1 MSRFLV
7 VGAALLAST
16 ALSGCA
22 ALEGD
27 SSGDYPD
34 RSITVIFPFAAGSP
48 GDVNVRALAKEVEPE
63 LGQSLEIVNKEG
75 AAGTAGM
82 NEAASAESDGYTA
95 AFTPIAP
102 LTIQPQIS
110 DLNYESIDDF
120 EPVIGTSKT
129 PQVLS
134 VAADSPY
141 KTLKDLIAAGK
152 KSTLKLS
159 TTGRGTILDID
170 ASLLAQQSGASF
182 SNVPFDGEQQALGA
196 LVGGTTDLAVS
207 GTTAAMP
214 FEKSGDIRV
223 LGVFS
228 EEKLDTFPDAPTI
241 PSLGYDIT
249 FAVDNFVLLPK
260 GTDPE
265 LVDTLHDAFKKGVE
279 SDAYAKFLTHNG
291 YVKQYLD
298 PDDLDEHVA
307 EQYEQYT
314 TVIEDLDLD
323 EQ

>member
-1 MSRFLV
+1 MSRSLV
-7 VGAALLAST
+7 VST
-16 ALSGCA
+16 ALIASVALGGCA
-22 ALEGD
+22 ALD
-27 SSGDYPD
+27 DKSSEDYPD
-34 RSITVIFPFAAGSP
+34 RAITVIFPFAAGSP

-63 LGQSLEIVNKEG
+63 LGQSLEIVNKDG

-82 NEAASAESDGYTA
+82 NEVASAKNDGYTA

-110 DLNYESIDDF
+110 DLNYDDIDDF
-120 EPVIGTSKT
+120 EPVIGTSTT

-141 KTLKDLIAAGK
+141 KTLEDLIAAGK

-159 TTGRGTILDID
+159 TTGRGTILDVD
-170 ASLLAQQSGASF
+170 ASLLAKESGASF
-182 SNVPFDGEQQALGA
+182 SNVAFEGEQQALGA

-228 EEKLDTFPDAPTI
+228 DEKLEVFPDAPTV

-249 FAVDNFVLLPK
+249 FAVDNFVLLPA
-260 GTDPE
+260 GTDPAV
-265 LVDTLHDAFKKGVE
+265 VDTLHDAFKKGVD
-279 SDAYAKFLTHNG
+279 SDGYTKFLEENG

-298 PDDLDEHVA
+298 PDEVEKHIAD
-307 EQYEQYT
+307 QYEQYS
-314 TVIEDLDLD
+314 TVIEDLGLD